1 MAVSIARPL
10 FPNTSLATDPNLM
23 LASSKIF
30 WIRFFRRDRSA
41 TKLVRSRLS
50 SRKSR
55 NTVLGTKLGLQQ
67 SVLQQLSNPLT
78 VFDVSLS
85 SRYVPHV
92 CGIGQQQVK
101 LPFQQVSDRAPI
113 NSRTLHRHM
122 GEAQTSQP
130 VRAVQNFR
138 GGGRELA

>member
-1 MAVSIARPL
+1 VSIARPL

-55 NTVLGTKLGLQQ
+55 NTVLGTKLGF
-67 SVLQQLSNPLT
+67 SNPCYK
-78 VFDVSLS
+78 S
-85 SRYVPHV
+85 
-92 CGIGQQQVK
+92 
-101 LPFQQVSDRAPI
+101 
-113 NSRTLHRHM
+113 
-122 GEAQTSQP
+122 
-130 VRAVQNFR
+130 
-138 GGGRELA
+138 